1 MSSLIV
7 EVCEVQKVEKHPD
20 PAVTKL
26 KVVHVK
32 GWQVVTTTDLKV
44 GDRVVYIPP
53 DSILTPELAE
63 KWGVTTYLKPL
74 PKDQFGNRPAG
85 GRVGVAKL
93 KQMHSFGF
101 ITPTENPEWPVG
113 HDVAAHYGITKYE
126 PPPETVDGD
135 SAPTLHTFH
144 KYTDIE
150 NVRNFPDVL
159 VPGEMVVFTE
169 KIHGKN
175 SRVGLVKEENG
186 EFAWAAG
193 SHGVR
198 RKEVNAKGQKSEFW
212 EPLTDGMKALLE
224 EASEGR
230 TKSVVAFGE
239 IYGSGVQDMVYGF
252 TNGQRQYRLFDIAV
266 DGTYLDFDRKVELCV
281 KHGIAFVTILYRGE
295 YSLERVAQ
303 FTGGDTTMCDPQ
315 AAGKYTFREGIV
327 ITPVKERSEHR
338 VGRVIM
344 KSINPDYLMRKGED
358 ATEFK

>member
-20 PAVTKL
+20 PAVIKL

-32 GWQVVTTTDLKV
+32 GWQVVTRADMKA
-44 GDRVVYIPP
+44 GDRVVYIPR

-63 KWGVTTYLKPL
+63 KWGVTNYLKPL
-74 PKDQFGNRPAG
+74 PKDQFGNRPPG

-93 KQMHSFGF
+93 KGLHSFGF

-126 PPPETVDGD
+126 PPPDVVAGH
-135 SAPTLHTFH
+135 SSPTIHTFH

-150 NVRNFPDVL
+150 NIRNFPDVL

-175 SRVGLVKEENG
+175 CRVGLVRDG
-186 EFAWAAG
+186 DEFVWAAG

-198 RKEVNAKGQKSEFW
+198 RKEFNAKGQKSEFW
-212 EPLTDGMKALLE
+212 DALTDNMKALLE
-224 EASEGR
+224 EVSEGR
-230 TKSVVAFGE
+230 TKNVVAFGE
-239 IYGSGVQDMVYGF
+239 IYGSGVQDMVYGMS
-252 TNGQRQYRLFDIAV
+252 NGKREFRLFDIAV
-266 DGTYLDFDRKVELCV
+266 DGLYLDFDRKVRLCV
-281 KHGIAFVTILYRGE
+281 KHNVPFVTILYRGE
-295 YSLERVAQ
+295 FSTDRVAQ
-303 FTGGDTTMCDPQ
+303 FTGGDTTMCDPKS
-315 AAGKYTFREGIV
+315 AGKYGFREGIV
-327 ITPVKERSEHR
+327 IMPVVERQDPR